1 MKIRCFLF
9 IVFIA
14 LMSSCTAKKECSPF
28 LSTDAFNY
36 TGNIFVFAKN
46 MEKKS
51 KLFSLGN
58 EVPLVNTTEF
68 SITNKYVLPFLY
80 YQVSADSLDF
90 SAVSK
95 DRIDELFYFMAYSLA
110 QKELYYREI
119 TASGFTYDED
129 EINKQV
135 EAYIGDVEQFK
146 MYLKDSPLSYSFIAE
161 DLKKNVIIEKYRSE
175 AITYNT
181 VGDEEALAYYKT
193 NPSISRINPSL
204 QVRHIFVGFSPKFD
218 KQKSFAKIM
227 RAKKELA
234 AGLDFA
240 KAAKKY
246 SEDETGARNGGFLP
260 DFITRGSLQDE
271 NLERAAFNL
280 KKGEVSEIIET
291 AVGYEL
297 LKLEEINDEGEIAF
311 DEMAENIKRL
321 LEYESKRNAV
331 ESENRRIEQK
341 YKLDFIHK

>member
-1 MKIRCFLF
+1 MKVEYFLL
-9 IVFIA
+9 IVFII
-14 LMSSCTAKKECSPF
+14 LMSCTNRDECSPF
-28 LSTDAFNY
+28 LSTDAFDY
-36 TGNIFVFAKN
+36 TGNVFVFAKN

-51 KLFSLGN
+51 KLFSFEN
-58 EVPLVNTTEF
+58 EVPLVNTTKF
-68 SITNKYVLPFLY
+68 SVTNKYVLPFLY

-119 TASGFTYDED
+119 AASDFVYDEG

-146 MYLKDSPLSYSFIAE
+146 KYLKDSPLSYSFIAE
-161 DLKKNVIIEKYRSE
+161 DLKKNVIIEKYRNEKIHYS
-175 AITYNT
+175 AID
-181 VGDEEALAYYKT
+181 DEDILTYYKT

-204 QVRHIFVGFSPKFD
+204 QVRHIFVGFSPKFN
-218 KQKSFAKIM
+218 KQKSFDKIK
-227 RAKKELA
+227 RAKNEIT
-234 AGLDFA
+234 AGRDFA
-240 KAAKKY
+240 VAAKKY
-246 SEDETGARNGGFLP
+246 SEDKVSAKNGGFFP

-271 NLERAAFNL
+271 KLERAAFNL

-297 LKLEEINDEGEIAF
+297 LKVEEINDEGEITF

-321 LEYESKRNAV
+321 IEYEAKRNAIDA
-331 ESENRRIEQK
+331 ENARIEHK
-341 YKLDFIHK
+341 YKLEFVHK

>member
-1 MKIRCFLF
+1 MKVKYFLLIAS
-9 IVFIA
+9 IV
-14 LMSSCTAKKECSPF
+14 LMSCSAGKECSPF

-36 TGNIFVFAKN
+36 TGNIFIFAKN

-51 KLFSLGN
+51 KLFSLEN

-68 SITNKYVLPFLY
+68 SVTNKYVLPFLY

-95 DRIDELFYFMAYSLA
+95 DRINELFYFMAYSLA

-119 TASGFTYDED
+119 AASGFVYNED

-161 DLKKNVIIEKYRSE
+161 DLKKNVIIEKYRNEKISYDE
-175 AITYNT
+175 AD
-181 VGDEEALAYYKT
+181 DEDILAYYKT
-193 NPSISRINPSL
+193 NPSISKINPSL
-204 QVRHIFVGFSPKFD
+204 QVRHIFVSFSPDFN
-218 KQKSFAKIM
+218 KQKSFAKIN
-227 RAKKELA
+227 RAKNEIS
-234 AGLDFA
+234 AGKDFA
-240 KAAKKY
+240 AAAKKY
-246 SEDETGARNGGFLP
+246 SEDKISTENGGFLP

-271 NLERAAFNL
+271 KLERAAFNL
-280 KKGEVSEIIET
+280 NKGEVSEIIET

-297 LKLEEINDEGEIAF
+297 LKVEEINDEGEIAF
-311 DEMAENIKRL
+311 EEMTENIKRL
-321 LEYESKRNAV
+321 LEYEAKRNAV
-331 ESENRRIEQK
+331 DAENRRIEQK
-341 YKLDFIHK
+341 YKLEFVPK